1 MLTTYSKLLRR
12 TFIAVGATLL
22 AGASLPAVSQTVT
35 LSGATGN
42 SCTYSQMTVQPNG
55 QITVTCSGG
64 GTSDPLAA
72 NFSVTMT
79 AASTA
84 AGTPGTAAIRRT
96 GRPTGTLL
104 ARWTYS
110 GAGCASGTSDMI
122 GLVDGGVW

>member
-55 QITVTCSGG
+55 QITVSCSGG
-64 GTSDPLAA
+64 GTSDPFAD

-79 AASTA
+79 AAPTA
-84 AGTPGTAAIRRT
+84 AGT
-96 GRPTGTLL
+96 L
-104 ARWTYS
+104 
-110 GAGCASGTSDMI
+110 GTSARRCNVRYTETILDRRNYR
-122 GLVDGGVW
+122 GF